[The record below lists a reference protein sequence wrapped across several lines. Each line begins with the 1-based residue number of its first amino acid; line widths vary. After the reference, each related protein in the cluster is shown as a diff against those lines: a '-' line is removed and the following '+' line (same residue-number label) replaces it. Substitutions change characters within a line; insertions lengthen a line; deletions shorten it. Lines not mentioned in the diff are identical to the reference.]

1 MFMFGLNDVA
11 GSGGAA
17 VAAQTAINDGMVH
30 PNSKT
35 LEIRYELDILIPL
48 MTYLVDTE
56 IFVGRI

>member
-35 LEIRYELDILIPL
+35 LDTIRMCSIYRYYDIL
-48 MTYLVDTE
+48 T
-56 IFVGRI
+56 